1 MQQEIVNRIATFT
14 QNMDLNESTLS
25 TLRKEFPEVHFTY
38 CSDDDIID
46 AHPAQTFDNFNLY
59 LVDGNDH
66 CLKFTSNVEAATG
79 VVIAE
84 VYESDDN

>member
-14 QNMDLNESTLS
+14 QNMNLSEETLN
-25 TLRKEFPEVHFTY
+25 TLRGEFPKIHFTY

-46 AHPAQTFDNFNLY
+46 AIPLQEFENFNIY

-66 CLKFTSNVEAATG
+66 CLKFTSNLDDATG
-79 VVIAE
+79 VVLAE
-84 VYESDDN
+84 VYADDK